1 MTGSPLLQCRHVN
14 KYRGKQ
20 TLSSR
25 GVSCLHTHWLTEGL
39 GDNTPSLGASF
50 PWRLKPVS
58 FSILYMWLCQR
69 TLWHSHFL
77 RAGAACWSLT
87 PAWDPALSW
96 PLLLSW
102 SSDLHA
108 YRTLTLAPCHPQL
121 QLGHQLSVAVH
132 TLGWHISEWVLDP
145 WETFLTN
152 WKGTL
157 TGTWEMHDVLR
168 GPNPAWWRASPWTQ
182 LCS

>member
-77 RAGAACWSLT
+77 RAGAAC
-87 PAWDPALSW
+87 
-96 PLLLSW
+96 
-102 SSDLHA
+102 
-108 YRTLTLAPCHPQL
+108 
-121 QLGHQLSVAVH
+121 
-132 TLGWHISEWVLDP
+132 
-145 WETFLTN
+145 
-152 WKGTL
+152 
-157 TGTWEMHDVLR
+157 
-168 GPNPAWWRASPWTQ
+168 
-182 LCS
+182 